1 MMQIPFAR
9 PDITDAERKA
19 VDEVLRSGWLTTGPV
34 CARFEEEFARA
45 VGAKHAVAVSS
56 CTAALELAL
65 DALHVGDGD
74 CVVVPS
80 LTFAATAEV
89 VVRCGARPVFVDVL
103 ESDHTLDPEGLHR
116 ACETWDEKL
125 ACYIPVNFGGQACD
139 FDALSRIWPTEDGAI
154 EDAAH
159 AHPGLTGRIH
169 GEGRTAAVTCFS
181 FYATKTITCGE
192 GGMLVTDDEDI
203 AKRARMMRLHGLS
216 RDAWRRYEGLG
227 SALYAVQEAG
237 FKANLSDINAALGL
251 VQLHRAGDMLSCRR
265 AIARRYLGQFRN
277 HDAIETLTVRDFDD
291 HAWHLFVIKLRP
303 GVLSIGRDEVVQR
316 LRAKGVGCSM
326 HFPPLHAQP
335 YYMREWGTEPSGC
348 PVAVDVASRSISLP
362 IYSAMGTLEAQYVAD
377 AVLEVVKG
385 ARR

>member
-9 PDITDAERKA
+9 PDITDAERQA

-65 DALHVGDGD
+65 DALGVGEGD
-74 CVVVPS
+74 RVVVPS

-89 VVRCGARPVFVDVL
+89 VVNCGARPVFADVR
-103 ESDHTLDPEGLHR
+103 ESDHTLDPEELHR
-116 ACETWDEKL
+116 LTKDDNESIVA
-125 ACYIPVNFGGQACD
+125 YIPVNFGGQSCD

-159 AHPGLTGRIH
+159 AHPDHRGRVH
-169 GEGRTAAVTCFS
+169 GEGRTARATCFS
-181 FYATKTITCGE
+181 FYATKAITCGE

-203 AKRARMMRLHGLS
+203 AERARMMRLHGLS

-227 SALYAVQEAG
+227 SALYEVQEAG
-237 FKANLSDINAALGL
+237 FKANLPDVLAAIGL
-251 VQLHRAGDMLSCRR
+251 AQLHRAYFMLDARR
-265 AIARRYLGQFRN
+265 EIARLYLGAFRG
-277 HDAIETLTVRDFDD
+277 HDAIETLAVRDFDD

-303 GVLSIGRDEVVQR
+303 GVLSIDRDEFARR
-316 LRAKGVGCSM
+316 LRTKGVGCSM

-335 YYMREWGTEPSGC
+335 YYMREWGTKPSDC
-348 PVAVDVASRSISLP
+348 PVALDVASRSISLP
-362 IYSAMGTLEAQYVAD
+362 IYSAMTPGEAAYVAA
-377 AVLEVVKG
+377 AVLEVAKE